1 MTGKRIFAGIALLA
15 ATTSSA
21 AACTI
26 PDGWTMMQVEHTHSS
41 KIALELPPTPVKIGE
56 PFSIDFLVCA
66 DPQPSIGNIRLDA
79 TMPAHKHGMNYK
91 PEIVEVADNIYRGS
105 GMFFH
110 MPGEWQISVELLID
124 GESRRFLLKVP
135 AR

>member
-1 MTGKRIFAGIALLA
+1 MTGKRLFAGIALLA
-15 ATTSSA
+15 ATTANA

-26 PDGWTMMQVEHTHSS
+26 PDGWTMMQVEQAQSS
-41 KIALELPPTPVKIGE
+41 MIALKLPPTPVKIGE
-56 PFSIDFLVCA
+56 LFSIDILVCA
-66 DPQPSIGNIRLDA
+66 DPQPGIGNIRLDA
-79 TMPAHKHGMNYK
+79 KMPAHKHGMNYK
-91 PEIVEVADNIYRGS
+91 PEIKEMADNMYRGS

-110 MPGEWQISVELLID
+110 MPGEWQISVDLLID